1 MYKWYYSHKSSF
13 SKEQLNTFKNIIR
26 KHKKT
31 IKVVDLLNKQTNIYS
46 SITKVAKILYSEFNV
61 TKNDKSAMYSIFHHL
76 SGKVTTPYKGRFMFY
91 YATDEEVKK
100 YLEDNIV
107 N

>member
-13 SKEQLNTFKNIIR
+13 SKEQLSIFRRIIC
-26 KHKKT
+26 KHEKT
-31 IKVVDLLNKQTNIYS
+31 IKIIDLRNKQANIYS
-46 SITKVAKILYSEFNV
+46 SITEAAKALYIEFNV
-61 TKNDKSAMYSIFHHL
+61 TKNDKSAFYSILNHL

-100 YLEDNIV
+100 YLEDNKV
-107 N
+107 S